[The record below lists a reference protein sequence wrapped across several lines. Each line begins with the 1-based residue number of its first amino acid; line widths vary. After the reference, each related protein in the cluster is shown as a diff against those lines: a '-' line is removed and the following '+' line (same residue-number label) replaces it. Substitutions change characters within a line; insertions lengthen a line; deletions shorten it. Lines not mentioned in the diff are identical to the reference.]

1 MQLNTINDVN
11 VYFFVTIVQFHIR
24 FFADLF
30 DAAAYMFVLLLFFAD
45 RYTNFGT
52 YVDFIYIFYSQK
64 YPVDTSFKL

>member
-1 MQLNTINDVN
+1 MYIFCDNSPVSHTI
-11 VYFFVTIVQFHIR
+11 
-24 FFADLF
+24 FADLF